1 MQRKGRKKEGR
12 DLAPTEKMKCQ
23 PMRIIR
29 EDDLTVVERASTDDC
44 QNWSSIDER
53 TVHAVMSRPTGGCV
67 M

>member
-1 MQRKGRKKEGR
+1 
-12 DLAPTEKMKCQ
+12 LAPTEKMKCQ